1 MPTIAS
7 IHDKFLRAI
16 LSNRDIAIDY
26 FKVCLPQNVAEM
38 LDLSTL
44 TQLPDT
50 YISKELRKTAS
61 DIVYACRAKRSKQ
74 ELRIS
79 LLLEHKSTPEKFTPV
94 QILSYI
100 ASGHLKQIAQDNNIS
115 PIIPVLLYHGKE
127 GWPYR
132 TLASLFKDISEDLG
146 PFIPDYD
153 YIYHDLGEITDEQI
167 NALENKF
174 LQASFLA
181 LKYSQLKEH
190 LIKWIPTILS
200 LAMGS
205 GENLNH
211 NIIVYIFGVSGL
223 KEEEINEI
231 LEDVPAN
238 IKHTVMNTLDIFVE
252 KGKKIGL
259 EEGLDKG
266 RQEKTET
273 VIRNLLQSSGLSEE
287 QIASAAEV
295 TVAYVAQIRE
305 ELDKV

>member
-16 LSNRDIAIDY
+16 LAEKEVAVDY
-26 FKVCLPQNVAEM
+26 FKVCLPRNVAEL

-50 YISKELRKTAS
+50 YISKELRKTVS

-74 ELRIS
+74 KLKIS

-100 ASGHLKQIAQDNNIS
+100 ASGHLKQIAQDKTVS

-127 GWPYR
+127 RWQYR
-132 TLASLFKDISEDLG
+132 TLITLFKDFDQELL

-153 YIYHDLGEITDEQI
+153 YIYHDLGEIPDEQI
-167 NALENKF
+167 TALENKF
-174 LQASFLA
+174 LQASLLA
-181 LKYSQLKEH
+181 LKYSQLKRE
-190 LIKWIPTILS
+190 LRSLIPTILS
-200 LAMGS
+200 LGMETQ
-205 GENLNH
+205 ENLRSNLF
-211 NIIVYIFGVSGL
+211 VYIFGISGL
-223 KEEEINEI
+223 KEDGITEV
-231 LEDVPAN
+231 LEDVPVN

-259 EEGLDKG
+259 AEGHTKG
-266 RQEKTET
+266 QQENTEKI
-273 VIRNLLQSSGLSEE
+273 VRNLVQSSGLSDE
-287 QIASAAEV
+287 QIAYAAEV
-295 TVAYVAQIRE
+295 AIAYVAKIRE
-305 ELDKV
+305 ELGEK